1 MKKIYPPA
9 VDHYEMLYE
18 EFRKDPE
25 EAAAYLNASLEQG
38 DKEAFL
44 IALKHV
50 LIALGGMTKA
60 ADRTK
65 MNRVSL
71 YKMLSKNGN
80 PGFENIMRLLHTA
93 GIRFQVVSKSKKAA

>member
-1 MKKIYPPA
+1 MKAA
-9 VDHYEMLYE
+9 VNYFELLIKE
-18 EFRKDPE
+18 LRRNPE
-25 EAAAYLNASLEQG
+25 EAAAYLNVALEEG

-50 LIALGGMTKA
+50 LIALGGMTKIS
-60 ADRTK
+60 DRTK